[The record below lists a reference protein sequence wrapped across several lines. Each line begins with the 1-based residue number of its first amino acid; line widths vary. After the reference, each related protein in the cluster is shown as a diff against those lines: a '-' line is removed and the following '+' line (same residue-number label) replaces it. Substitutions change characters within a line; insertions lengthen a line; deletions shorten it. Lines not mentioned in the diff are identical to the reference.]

1 MNGTLRN
8 CRLATVAL
16 LLVSAVPLRA
26 EAQQFVCWPIARGE
40 TVSRLAQRLTGS
52 PAAAYTHAF
61 QIRDPARRMFVPK
74 SQYRN
79 LKAGWQ
85 ACVANTPLTSP
96 PAAFAP
102 EVVPVAAAI
111 VPEEPAI
118 TSAPLDG
125 GRVVRPG
132 ARAAAPLALAWARWP
147 SDSVLAAWIAAS
159 FLFIVICTAVA
170 VLLAP
175 NPIPPTLQRA
185 GNAFVKAFERPLV
198 DPMSSGPPIETRL
211 RFVRRKQQLEISIA
225 PGPGRRY
232 PNLIDHK
239 KNVEYDV
246 TRVTR
251 LLGHRLVV
259 SDRLRTA
266 GKWVVVP
273 LRLSG
278 VKQTGA
284 K

>member
-8 CRLATVAL
+8 CRLSTVAL
-16 LLVSAVPLRA
+16 LFVCAVPPCA
-26 EAQQFVCWPIARGE
+26 AAQDFVCWPIVRGE
-40 TVSRLAQRLTGS
+40 TASRLAHRLTGNR
-52 PAAAYTHAF
+52 AAAYTDAF

-85 ACVANTPLTSP
+85 ACVASTSHKSP
-96 PAAFAP
+96 PAVFAP
-102 EVVPVAAAI
+102 EVTPVAAAL

-118 TSAPLDG
+118 TSAPVT
-125 GRVVRPG
+125 RT
-132 ARAAAPLALAWARWP
+132 AEPLMLAWARWP
-147 SDSVLAAWIAAS
+147 SDAVLAASIAAS
-159 FLFIVICTAVA
+159 FLFIVICTAVT

-175 NPIPPTLQRA
+175 HPVPPPFKRA
-185 GNAFVKAFERPLV
+185 GDAFVNAFARPLV
-198 DPMSSGPPIETRL
+198 DPGSNGPPIQTRL

-232 PNLIDHK
+232 PNLVDHK
-239 KNVEYDV
+239 LNVEYDV
-246 TRVTR
+246 TRVVR

-259 SDRLRTA
+259 SDRLRAA

-273 LRLSG
+273 IRLAG
-278 VKQTGA
+278 VKQTGV